1 MGLFA
6 GGPIGNG
13 GDAWQS
19 VLTLSGIG
27 GDIMAPKNIGEE
39 YRRNTPVMYYA
50 CDANFLD
57 YFGSNGMAA
66 VDGAFAIM
74 NIPAGTTPPSVCP
87 EDEEFE
93 VVQRN
98 YDIVPS
104 SLNQLQYSP
113 YINDTLYTFTI
124 FYWPNCRVPAG
135 QTYTFTTLPVP
146 VDPFAPVD
154 TAVASDSLADGGFF
168 TGLSRDDVG
177 GLRYLMTTN
186 NINTEDAVPG
196 SLLLITNT
204 LLNQHITT
212 LPMSSLLAQSQTDS
226 PAQLQ
231 AAFPGLVIA
240 SATPYTTTVA
250 VTNITAYYTNQPY
263 FAGPGT
269 NGTTV
274 TNFGYPPQFLVTGD
288 LGLLLQ
294 RSATN
299 DPATL
304 QALYPGLLVST
315 VTNFGVQTFTNSI
328 LSVTNDA
335 TNYLTLSLTTS
346 DLGLLMR
353 QATNDPATLQAL
365 YPQLVFSTV
374 TNSPTV
380 VITTNITAYYTN
392 QPGLDVTNLGDEQ
405 ITVPPPSAANGG
417 TLDFGLFSLQALTN
431 STVGNNPALAIVQL
445 QALYPGL
452 VIVSATGYPT
462 NVVTTNFVTSLVV
475 PNGEP
480 VGSPAIQV
488 TSIGSIVTNRVIRY
502 SYIFGNVMIDSNSS
516 GAFYP
521 FVSYKAS
528 AGLYST
534 NQYVTIQ
541 TTIIA
546 TPNGEPVG
554 SPPATN
560 ITTTT
565 VRQYGISGDFFIVP
579 ISWCGFTIL
588 TNAALDEQP
597 ILEWTPSYSNV
608 VSAAFAN
615 GSTFSA
621 TTVSLT
627 YYYTNVQYVIEPGIC
642 EPVVQF
648 ATNYTT
654 NVVVTYQNTLLNIA
668 TNNISA
674 TSLETVLTT
683 NIFTTNGAPWGTLYT
698 NGPGMPPGATN
709 ITVAVTNGDFFFIPT
724 NWCGYQIV
732 ATQLTSVVFTTNTT
746 LTAGPSPI
754 FAAPGGVPS
763 GVSVSYTQ
771 SVVTSFTNH
780 TLLIHEG
787 VCEPALTTN
796 ITYFTTNV
804 LIYQNTLLN
813 IITNSYFS
821 NSLVA
826 IGTTYIGPPTNGAP
840 VGTVT
845 NYTNPNLTNSLVNV
859 PAGDFFILP
868 TNWCGFKT
876 NGVLLTSAVT
886 TTNIVGITV
895 GGVGGGGGT
904 PFTFSTTTIT
914 TVTNHTLAIQPG
926 VCEPLLFFYTNVV
939 STDVTNYQYVFG
951 NLVTY
956 TNAAT
961 GPATILT
968 TNISV
973 VAWSNAVT
981 LTNVVS
987 AQTNSPAI
995 SLGEFFI
1002 LPPTWC
1008 GYVILTNQLIQTN
1021 VVYTTNTFEF
1031 VTTNTFGITGGNQQF
1046 STTGGGVVVPL
1057 ANSNVVY
1064 SQTIISSATN
1074 HTYLVQP
1081 QTCSTAADPA
1091 RLREGIEK
1099 IQFLRANFDSLLG
1112 QFFQPITNDYTMVIV
1127 TNSQTVTEFF
1137 QRVVTTPDILLS
1149 AADTTG
1155 TLPFFTTFE
1164 RGINFDEA
1172 NVLPGLAG
1180 PGTINPTTTF
1190 TYNKVGDIYLNGPM
1204 SSYGIT
1210 TNSFLPYL
1218 NELTQTP
1225 MLSWASF
1232 DATTNAPVVYPNG
1245 TSIQNL
1251 ENEILVQVTPPPPTL
1266 PDGANGVQYS
1276 PTTPYGFVYTN
1287 SAGAVAVYTNT
1298 FTASGGSFSP
1308 PFTWSV
1314 VSGLQGQ
1321 GLPSGLSLSP
1331 AGVLSGTPAGNTP
1344 GQFDFTVQLT
1354 DSLGRS
1360 VNWNYT
1366 ITIDY

>member
-1 MGLFA
+1 MNILRTVKKFWWVALLVIGAPVAWAFSTA
-6 GGPIGNG
+6 GPIANG
-13 GDAWQS
+13 GDAWQIAA
-19 VLTLSGIG
+19 LRYAQP
-27 GDIMAPKNIGEE
+27 GDIVAPKNIGEE

-57 YFGSNGMAA
+57 YFGSNGVAA

-74 NIPAGTTPPSVCP
+74 NTAFTNNPTGMTNGLDGYSPTLTEVPLYVKHVNYQAQALSLLDLKSLTLEELMEQMGLASPDRYVWTLHQAYLPAGTTPPSVCP

-212 LPMSSLLAQSQTDS
+212 LPVSSLLAQSQTDS

-240 SATPYTTTVA
+240 SATPYTTTVV

-304 QALYPGLLVST
+304 EALYPGLLVST
-315 VTNFGVQTFTNSI
+315 VTNFGVQT
-328 LSVTNDA
+328 VTNVL
-335 TNYLTLSLTTS
+335 LT
-346 DLGLLMR
+346 
-353 QATNDPATLQAL
+353 A
-365 YPQLVFSTV
+365 
-374 TNSPTV
+374 
-380 VITTNITAYYTN
+380 TN
-392 QPGLDVTNLGDEQ
+392 QPGPDVTNWGTYQLLNPPPNS
-405 ITVPPPSAANGG
+405 VPPPITTG
-417 TLDFGLFSLQALTN
+417 TIDFGLFTLAALTN
-431 STVGNNPALAIVQL
+431 TTGLVDDPATAIAQL

-452 VIVSATGYPT
+452 VVVSATPNFPLT
-462 NVVTTNFVTSLVV
+462 QVVTTNFVTYLYV

-480 VGSPAIQV
+480 VGSPPLQV
-488 TSIGSIVTNRVIRY
+488 TYISGIFTNYEFTY
-502 SYIFGNVMIDSNSS
+502 SYTFGNVMLDSN

-521 FVSYKAS
+521 FVDYNTSRS
-528 AGLYST
+528 LYGT
-534 NQYVTIQ
+534 NQTVTIQ
-541 TTIIA
+541 TISVTNLIGA
-546 TPNGEPVG
+546 PYG
-554 SPPATN
+554 SPQSTN
-560 ITTTT
+560 TTSTT
-565 VRQYGISGDFFIVP
+565 VHQYGVTGDFFI
-579 ISWCGFTIL
+579 
-588 TNAALDEQP
+588 E
-597 ILEWTPSYSNV
+597 
-608 VSAAFAN
+608 
-615 GSTFSA
+615 
-621 TTVSLT
+621 
-627 YYYTNVQYVIEPGIC
+627 
-642 EPVVQF
+642 
-648 ATNYTT
+648 
-654 NVVVTYQNTLLNIA
+654 
-668 TNNISA
+668 
-674 TSLETVLTT
+674 
-683 NIFTTNGAPWGTLYT
+683 
-698 NGPGMPPGATN
+698 
-709 ITVAVTNGDFFFIPT
+709 PT
-724 NWCGYQIV
+724 NWCGFLIV
-732 ATQLTSVVFTTNTT
+732 QPLAITANLNSYSNTVIATGTTNN
-746 LTAGPSPI
+746 LG
-754 FAAPGGVPS
+754 AAQFTQNTI
-763 GVSVSYTQ
+763 YTY
-771 SVVTSFTNH
+771 TNRQF
-780 TLLIHEG
+780 LIQPG
-787 VCEPALTTN
+787 VCEPVLITN

-804 LIYQNTLLN
+804 LTYQNTLLN
-813 IITNSYFS
+813 VVTNSYFS

-826 IGTTYIGPPTNGAP
+826 IGTTYIHTTNGAP
-840 VGTVT
+840 VGTVVT
-845 NYTNPNLTNSLVNV
+845 NYTNPNLTNSVVNV
-859 PAGDFFILP
+859 PTGDFFIVP
-868 TNWCGFKT
+868 TNWCGYRILGT
-876 NGVLLTSAVT
+876 LLTNSVT
-886 TTNIVGITV
+886 TTNIVGIV
-895 GGVGGGGGT
+895 AGGVGGGGGGV
-904 PFTFSTTTIT
+904 PFSFTTT
-914 TVTNHTLAIQPG
+914 TVTYSTNHTLAIQPG
-926 VCEPLLFFYTNVV
+926 VCEPLLFFFTNVV
-939 STDVTNYQYVFG
+939 STDVTNYQFVFA

-961 GPATILT
+961 GPTTIIT

-981 LTNVVS
+981 LTNVVVS
-987 AQTNSPAI
+987 QTNVPGTS
-995 SLGEFFI
+995 SGEFFI

-1008 GYVILTNQLIQTN
+1008 GYVILTNQPIVTN
-1021 VVYTTNTFEF
+1021 AFYITNIFTI
-1031 VTTNTFGITGGNQQF
+1031 TTNTFGITGGDQQF
-1046 STTGGGVVVPL
+1046 TTTGGGVVVPEV
-1057 ANSNVVY
+1057 NSNVVY

-1081 QTCSTAADPA
+1081 QTCSTATDPA